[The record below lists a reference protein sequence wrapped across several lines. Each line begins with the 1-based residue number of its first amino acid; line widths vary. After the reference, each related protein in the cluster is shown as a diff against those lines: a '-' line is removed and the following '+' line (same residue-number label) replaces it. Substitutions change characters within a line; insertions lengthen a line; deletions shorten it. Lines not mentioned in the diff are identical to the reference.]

1 MKTRKMNSVIYHT
14 PKFGVPDGLYTYE
27 QAERAGYITI
37 SNKQLRDYYLK
48 SKYRLC
54 IIDNTIITYGDILV
68 NGVKVTHPL
77 STAVKRGYICK
88 DTTEYDTPIMFISAK
103 DGYILFAT
111 TAPSTGGKHSFIE
124 NIRVAHYGDFE

>member
-1 MKTRKMNSVIYHT
+1 MNSVIYRT

-27 QAERAGYITI
+27 QAERAGYIKI

-48 SKYRLC
+48 SKDRLS
-54 IIDNTIITYGDILV
+54 IINNTIITYGDILV
-68 NGVKVTHPL
+68 SGVKVTNPL
-77 STAVKRGYICK
+77 STTVKRGYICK
-88 DTTEYDTPIMFISAK
+88 DTTEYDMPIMFISEK

-111 TAPSTGGKHSFIE
+111 NAPSTGGNHSFIE